1 MPRYNRGSFKEL
13 KSFLYNS
20 YVHDAEL
27 KNVSCNYN
35 ENSMKFELVNPI
47 FAVKIDLTFFD
58 IEIVLKIKGDWL
70 GSRTTICSLTAEE
83 NFSRLQKY
91 MLNPGEYA
99 NDSLYL
105 MFQMFSGDELHIV
118 SKEVLVEIDG

>member
-1 MPRYNRGSFKEL
+1 MPRYNRSDAKKLKE
-13 KSFLYNS
+13 FLYNS
-20 YVHDAEL
+20 YVHDAKLENI
-27 KNVSCNYN
+27 KCDYN
-35 ENSMKFELVNPI
+35 KDSINFELFNPI
-47 FAVKIDLTFFD
+47 FGVKIDLTFFD
-58 IEIVLKIKGDWL
+58 IEIALKIKGDWL

-99 NDSLYL
+99 NDFLYL

-118 SKEVLVEIDG
+118 SKEVLVEIVD